1 MSAADV
7 ARTIQLIIAPV
18 VLITACAIVQG
29 SVLGRFMYVGQRM
42 RLLANERLELL
53 HTGKME
59 NAFSLERLQEIDRQ
73 TPLLKQRH
81 RLLQEAV
88 LLIYNAISIFLI
100 TMFVIALSV
109 ALNAGGIAFVAL
121 LCFLIGTSLL
131 LMGVIFAGQEI
142 RISHKAICYE
152 IDRISS
158 LTKFF

>member
-1 MSAADV
+1 MSAADG
-7 ARTIQLIIAPV
+7 ARTIELIIATV
-18 VLITACAIVQG
+18 VLSTACAIVQG
-29 SVLGRFMYVGQRM
+29 SVVGRCMSVGQRM
-42 RLLANERLELL
+42 RSLANERLELL
-53 HTGKME
+53 HRGKME

-109 ALNAGGIAFVAL
+109 ALNAGGVAFVAL